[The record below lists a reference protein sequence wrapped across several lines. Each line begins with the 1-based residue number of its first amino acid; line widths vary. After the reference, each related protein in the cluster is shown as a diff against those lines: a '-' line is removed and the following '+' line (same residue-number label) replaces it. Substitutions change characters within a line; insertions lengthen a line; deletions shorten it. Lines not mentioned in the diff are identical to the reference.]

1 MISFSSAHRAHSVAF
16 TAKYGTRASL
26 RQLAGV
32 CSRRVV
38 HTGAA
43 QRGNLRLTGKSRRS
57 GAEFR
62 LSGRQ
67 GNVMDAMK
75 LDRDGYI
82 GTITLTNAKRLNSLS
97 SGLVDGI
104 VQALKQLEDSGARVA
119 ILRAEPGGKVW
130 SSGHDIN
137 ELPEGGRDP
146 LGWDDPLRHL
156 VRTIETCRIPVIAM
170 IEGGVWGGAVET
182 VLACDII
189 IASPGATFAVT
200 PARLGVPYNV
210 SGMMTFMSAA
220 SLRIVKELAFT
231 AAPISAERAER
242 IGMINHVI
250 PDAELEAF
258 TLGMATTIANN
269 APLSI
274 SVMKEQLRVLAG
286 AKPLTPRGFEK
297 VQGLRRIVYDS
308 QDYHEGIRAFKEKR
322 KPVFTGN

>member
-1 MISFSSAHRAHSVAF
+1 MA
-16 TAKYGTRASL
+16 
-26 RQLAGV
+26 
-32 CSRRVV
+32 
-38 HTGAA
+38 
-43 QRGNLRLTGKSRRS
+43 
-57 GAEFR
+57 
-62 LSGRQ
+62 
-67 GNVMDAMK
+67 MDAMK
-75 LDRDGYI
+75 LDRDGHI
-82 GTITLTNAKRLNSLS
+82 GIITLTNAKKLNSLS
-97 SGLVDGI
+97 SDLVDGI
-104 VQALKQLEDSGARVA
+104 VQALKQLEDGGARVA

-156 VRTIETCRIPVIAM
+156 VRTIETCRMPVIAM

-182 VLACDII
+182 VLACDIV

-250 PDAELEAF
+250 PDQELDAF

-274 SVMKEQLRVLAG
+274 AVMKEQLRVLAG

-322 KPVFTGN
+322 KPVFTGK